1 MARLHVSSAWL
12 EPRVFGSVS
21 DLDCFVACFTRGWP
35 ESIAKGSL
43 PHVESCDP
51 SYRSVRHCQLAL
63 VSFPHSAYVALC
75 GKLTSILVASILHQ
89 QEGSQLSTLQTAD
102 W

>member
-1 MARLHVSSAWL
+1 MHFPTTIRSCVLAS
-12 EPRVFGSVS
+12 
-21 DLDCFVACFTRGWP
+21 FTGGWP
-35 ESIAKGSL
+35 ETITDGSL

-51 SYRSVRHCQLAL
+51 SYRSVRHCLLAL

-75 GKLTSILVASILHQ
+75 GKLVSILVASILQQ

-102 W
+102 R